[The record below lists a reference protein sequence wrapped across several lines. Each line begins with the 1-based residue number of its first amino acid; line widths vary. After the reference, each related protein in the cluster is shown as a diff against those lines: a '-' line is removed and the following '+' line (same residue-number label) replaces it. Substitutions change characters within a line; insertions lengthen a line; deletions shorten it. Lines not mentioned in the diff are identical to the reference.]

1 MGLFRIQ
8 KCVHLFH
15 FKRSFFKTGTRDL
28 PIFGLRAQTHS
39 GFGSHRD
46 SEAGKASPKATK
58 VNATDRTGRDEPPCD
73 RRNAVACGPPVAP
86 PAEESRRPSRS
97 SPTLGGPRLFST
109 GDFLRPGPTRPDP
122 RYVCGPCPCCELWA
136 DVRHDGVSMMS
147 LSWFA
152 SGVRTCRGRGTASP

>member
-1 MGLFRIQ
+1 MTEIIQAIFFFFPIHDNTNENILAAIPSHLEMGLFRIQ

-58 VNATDRTGRDEPPCD
+58 VNATDGTGRDGPPCD

-109 GDFLRPGPTRPDP
+109 GDFL
-122 RYVCGPCPCCELWA
+122 
-136 DVRHDGVSMMS
+136 
-147 LSWFA
+147 
-152 SGVRTCRGRGTASP
+152 